1 MFMEKIMLFSGA
13 IIQETF
19 DDFMLSRKTKGLA
32 DKTLESYQNQFKSVS
47 KHLDISMSIFSLQ
60 KKELNEMIVSMRE
73 HGLSSNTINCYTR
86 MLKSFFSW
94 CNKEGITDLN
104 INLYKCEE
112 TIKETYTDKELEK
125 LLRKPDM
132 RKSDFGE
139 YRNWVII
146 NFLMNSGSRAA
157 TIRAIQNRDVDLEN
171 GVVFYRHTKNKKVQ
185 AIPLCSAMVSIF
197 REYMRIRKGKDTDY
211 LFCNQYG
218 QQLSESALRQSIVRY
233 NHKRGVQKTSIHL
246 FRHTFARKYLI
257 DCGGDAFTLQ
267 KLLGHSTLKMTKH
280 YCNIFDAD
288 LTKNFDNFSP
298 LAQIKSNSER
308 IKMNKR

>member
-1 MFMEKIMLFSGA
+1 MGKIMLISGA
-13 IIQETF
+13 TIEETF
-19 DDFMLSRKTKGLA
+19 NDFILSRKIKGLA
-32 DKTLESYQNQFKSVS
+32 EKTIESYQHQFKAVS
-47 KHLDISMSIFSLQ
+47 KHLDVSKSVLSLQ
-60 KKELNEMIVSMRE
+60 KKDLEEMIISMRE
-73 HGLSSNTINCYTR
+73 SNLSSNTINTYTR

-94 CNKEGITDLN
+94 CNEEDITDVN
-104 INLYKCEE
+104 IKLYKCEE
-112 TIKETYTDKELEK
+112 TIKETYSDMELDK
-125 LLRKPDM
+125 LLKKPDM
-132 RKSDFGE
+132 RKSDFSE

-171 GVVFYRHTKNKKVQ
+171 GIVFYRHNKNKKVQ
-185 AIPLCSAMVSIF
+185 SIPLCSPMISIL
-197 REYMRIRKGKDTDY
+197 REYMKIRKGNDTDY

-218 QQLSESALRQSIVRY
+218 EHLSESALRQSIVRY
-233 NHKRGVQKTSIHL
+233 NHSRGVQKTSIHL

-288 LTKNFDNFSP
+288 LTKNFDNYSP
-298 LAQIKSNSER
+298 LAQLKSKSNR
-308 IKMNKR
+308 IKLNCPK